1 MSHLLFRQLSVR
13 CSSLISVALV
23 AVSLAG
29 ATSANASITQVTINA
44 TVTPNTSYT
53 MTISEGGNAYTWEIG
68 IVTTG
73 QFGSYSFFTP
83 TSVHT
88 GVAATVLQPLKAKRF
103 VFQEGI
109 GQADFFSTYPTGTG
123 SSTENMLLHNYG
135 NGTGNFSSFGVNQ
148 YAGFSFGTGLNTFFG
163 WASFTMSG
171 PNSVTLNDI
180 AYTQGTIGAGMLIP
194 APGAVALLGLAG
206 AAGTRRRR

>member
-29 ATSANASITQVTINA
+29 ATSANASITHVTFNQ
-44 TVTPNTSYT
+44 TVTSLTGPYT
-53 MTISEGGNAYTWEIG
+53 MTIQQGVNTYTWNIG
-68 IVTTG
+68 IQSIG
-73 QFGSYSFFTP
+73 QFGSYSYFTP
-83 TSVHT
+83 TSEHA

-103 VFQEGI
+103 VFEEGI
-109 GQADFFSTYPTGTG
+109 GQADFFSTFPTGG
-123 SSTENMLLHNYG
+123 SSNENLVLHNYG
-135 NGTGNFSSFGVNQ
+135 NGTGNFPAFGANQ
-148 YAGFSFGTGLNTFFG
+148 YAGFCFGTGLNTFFG

>member
-1 MSHLLFRQLSVR
+1 MRTARLEKH
-13 CSSLISVALV
+13 ITAAAAAAAV
-23 AVSLAG
+23 AV
-29 ATSANASITQVTINA
+29 ATSANASITYVPINMTLTPTSGVYELTIDQGDSVYGWA
-44 TVTPNTSYT
+44 
-53 MTISEGGNAYTWEIG
+53 IG
-68 IVTTG
+68 IQSVG

-83 TSVHT
+83 TSPHT
-88 GVAATVLQPLKAKRF
+88 GVAATLSQPLKAKKF
-103 VFQEGI
+103 VFEEGI
-109 GQADFFSTYPTGTG
+109 GQADFFNTYPTGG
-123 SSTENMLLHNYG
+123 SSNENLVLHNYG
-135 NGTGNFSSFGVNQ
+135 NGTGNFSSFGANQ

-180 AYTQGTIGAGMLIP
+180 AYTQGTIGAGMIIP